1 MRTVV
6 ITGASSG
13 IGKELCSL
21 FEQGDFEVIKIARSL
36 NNPENDEY
44 SCDVSNF
51 EQVLETFKRISEK
64 HPHIDIL
71 INNAGFGLFGASEFL
86 QIDDCHKQFD
96 VNFFGVL
103 NCTKCAL
110 PLMTSTGKIINIS
123 SACALFSLPFRSLYC
138 ASKAAVN
145 SLSYGMRNELKNAG
159 IDVVAVCPGDI
170 KTEFVKNRVKYFET
184 NLRYGNQVERAA
196 DFVDNKNDKRMD
208 KTKVAEKIYQIST
221 KKKCKA
227 MYIIGFKYKL
237 LNFLSHI
244 VPVNVLY
251 WGIHKIFLK

>member
-1 MRTVV
+1 
-6 ITGASSG
+6 
-13 IGKELCSL
+13 
-21 FEQGDFEVIKIARSL
+21 
-36 NNPENDEY
+36 
-44 SCDVSNF
+44 
-51 EQVLETFKRISEK
+51 
-64 HPHIDIL
+64 
-71 INNAGFGLFGASEFL
+71 
-86 QIDDCHKQFD
+86 
-96 VNFFGVL
+96 
-103 NCTKCAL
+103 
-110 PLMTSTGKIINIS
+110 
-123 SACALFSLPFRSLYC
+123 
-138 ASKAAVN
+138 
-145 SLSYGMRNELKNAG
+145 MRNELKNAG

-170 KTEFVKNRVKYFET
+170 KTEFVKNRVKYFVT

-244 VPVNVLY
+244 VPVNALY